1 MEDAAGEPPPP
12 PQATKTAADKLS
24 KAAPKSLRFM
34 EIPLNSVEKIEKTPK
49 SAKAHICRTTS
60 NDTRKQ
66 AARKE
71 IVISAGV
78 AAVLLHICNFSGAEM
93 HMLNQLKRGGNIGLL
108 GSRAVPPPLIWVVK
122 SKLDT
127 TD

>member
-1 MEDAAGEPPPP
+1 LAGTTVKLVAAGAPPPP
-12 PQATKTAADKLS
+12 PQATKTAADKPS

-49 SAKAHICRTTS
+49 SAKAHICRTNS

-66 AARKE
+66 ALRKE

-78 AAVLLHICNFSGAEM
+78 VAVLLHICNFQRLASM
-93 HMLNQLKRGGNIGLL
+93 PNPQPDL
-108 GSRAVPPPLIWVVK
+108 G
-122 SKLDT
+122 
-127 TD
+127 